1 MAAKE
6 FLPVIEILS
15 YILPHY
21 RVKLFNIIFRT
32 CRSGSQQPSKLF
44 FFFFFIHVLGLQ
56 SIKSILIHL
65 YFDLKESVWIWIS
78 FRSVLH

>member
-1 MAAKE
+1 MAVKE

-21 RVKLFNIIFRT
+21 RVQLFDIILRT
-32 CRSGSQQPSKLF
+32 CRSGSQQPSKL
-44 FFFFFIHVLGLQ
+44 FFFIHVLGLQ

-78 FRSVLH
+78 FLSVLH